1 LKFPFVLT
9 SIPLQKWRG
18 ILVNGR
24 EGRNGRK
31 QGRKGRKGRKARGNF
46 ER

>member
-1 LKFPFVLT
+1 LYSLR
-9 SIPLQKWRG
+9 IPLQKWRG

-24 EGRNGRK
+24 NGRE
-31 QGRKGRKGRKARGNF
+31 GRKGRKGRKARGNF